1 MKNVFLITKNNLTF
15 KDIPEV
21 IVKKEENKEDGIQKY
36 FVTIRSVPTPFY
48 VQWSSKGR
56 NEEIYTPIEVN
67 EEDYKDT
74 VNTLPHP
81 VLVVKKNQLDNNSYQ
96 IEVENFI
103 GRTVKQILGKSNF
116 VGMFGEYFHV
126 TLFSSCRLH
135 VNN

>member
-15 KDIPEV
+15 KDIPGV

-103 GRTVKQILGKSNF
+103 GRTVKQILGKVILLECLENIF
-116 VGMFGEYFHV
+116 M
-126 TLFSSCRLH
+126 
-135 VNN
+135 

>member
-103 GRTVKQILGKSNF
+103 GRTVKQILGKVILLECLENIF
-116 VGMFGEYFHV
+116 M
-126 TLFSSCRLH
+126 
-135 VNN
+135 